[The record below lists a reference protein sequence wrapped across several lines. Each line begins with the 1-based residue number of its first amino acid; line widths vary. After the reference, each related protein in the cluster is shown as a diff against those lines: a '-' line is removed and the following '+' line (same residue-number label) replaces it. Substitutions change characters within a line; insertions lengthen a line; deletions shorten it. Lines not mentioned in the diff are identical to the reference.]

1 MPETAVDRALQDFGS
16 GGGAFGG
23 IKLGQDFR
31 NLSIDEILRS
41 IGSLQAQSFN
51 RIDPNLP
58 MATQLSQQR
67 GIAQGGAEAVQSGIT
82 ELEKFMAGSNRDA
95 LLRMLGFKQ
104 QEEIVKL
111 GKPDLLQGL
120 VGGFGQKAGFAA
132 GGGL

>member
-31 NLSIDEILRS
+31 NLSIDELLRS
-41 IGSLQAQSFN
+41 IGSLQSQSLN
-51 RIDPNLP
+51 RVDPNLP
-58 MATQLSQQR
+58 LATQLSQKR
-67 GIAQGGAEAVQSGIT
+67 GIALGGAEAVQSGIT
-82 ELEKFMAGSNRDA
+82 GLEKFIAGSNRDA

-104 QEEIVKL
+104 QEELVKL

-120 VGGFGQKAGFAA
+120 VGSFGQAAGFAA